1 MRLLLDE
8 NAPMGW
14 LALLD
19 QLGHHVEHVH
29 QCGLRGQ
36 SDNEVL
42 AFALAENFTLLS
54 LNKFKKGPD
63 RRDALSAMTNGA
75 RIVRVTAK
83 GLSRQEQAL
92 ERRLDEV
99 EDAFEENPDLRRA
112 TIMNDFRVRYDTVP
126 DIRRM
131 LERSDTQIE
140 R

>member
-19 QLGHHVEHVH
+19 QLDHHVEHVYQH
-29 QCGLRGQ
+29 GLGGQ
-36 SDNEVL
+36 SDKEVL

-63 RRDALSAMTNGA
+63 RRDALAAMTNGA

-92 ERRLDEV
+92 GRRIDEV
-99 EDAFEENPDLRRA
+99 EGAFQEHPDLRRA
-112 TIMNDFRVRYDTVP
+112 TIMNDFRVRYDAVS

-131 LERSDTQIE
+131 LEGGDA
-140 R
+140 